1 MYNQYQPSFYSSM
14 QTMPPQQI
22 IRVTGENGARAY
34 QLPPSS
40 SILLLDS
47 TEPIVWL
54 KTTDGAGY
62 PTVIPY
68 HIEEIK
74 PQQKVDVN
82 DFDERLRK
90 LEEMIYGKSNNSE
103 VESATADI
111 E

>member
-1 MYNQYQPSFYSSM
+1 MYNQYQPSFYASM
-14 QTMPPQQI
+14 PTQQI

-68 HIEEIK
+68 RIEEVK
-74 PQQKVDVN
+74 PQHEVNVN

-90 LEEMIYGKSNNSE
+90 LEETIYGKSNNSE
-103 VESATADI
+103 VESATT
-111 E
+111 EGQ